1 MTTTTAVATFFL
13 IWWVVLFAVL
23 PWGVR
28 SQHEGGEIAP
38 GTDPG
43 APAVPKLGRKLV
55 WTTVVACVIFATCYV
70 VYADRL
76 VSLDSLMARFGP
88 PNP

>member
-1 MTTTTAVATFFL
+1 MPVTTAVAIFFL

-23 PWGVR
+23 PWAVR
-28 SQHEGGEIAP
+28 SQHEDGEIAP

-55 WTTVVACVIFATCYV
+55 WTTVVASLIFAACYV
-70 VYADRL
+70 VYTDRL
-76 VSLDSLMARFGP
+76 ISLDGLMAWFGP
-88 PNP
+88 PNQ

>member
-1 MTTTTAVATFFL
+1 MTTTTAVAIFFL

-28 SQHEGGEIAP
+28 SQHEGGEVAP

-43 APAVPKLGRKLV
+43 APEVPRLGRKV
-55 WTTVVACVIFATCYV
+55 IWTTVVAGAVFAAFYV
-70 VYADRL
+70 AYAGRL
-76 VSLDSLMARFGP
+76 ISLDSLMARFGP

>member
-1 MTTTTAVATFFL
+1 MSTATAIAIFFL

-28 SQHEGGEIAP
+28 SQHEGGEVAP

-43 APAVPKLGRKLV
+43 APTLPRLGRKLV
-55 WTTVVACVIFATCYV
+55 WTTLVAGVIFSVCYA

-76 VSLDSLMARFGP
+76 IPFASVMARFGP
-88 PNP
+88 PNR

>member
-1 MTTTTAVATFFL
+1 MATTTAIAIYFL

-28 SQHEGGEIAP
+28 SQGEGGVP

-43 APAVPKLGRKLV
+43 APLLPRIKAKLA
-55 WTTVVACVIFATCYV
+55 WTTVVATVIFALCAV
-70 VYADRL
+70 VYVYRL
-76 VSLDSLMARFGP
+76 VTLDDLAALMGVPR
-88 PNP
+88 

>member
-1 MTTTTAVATFFL
+1 MSTTTSIAIFFL

-23 PWGVR
+23 PWGIR
-28 SQHEGGEIAP
+28 SQHEGGEVTP

-43 APAVPKLGRKLV
+43 APTVPKLGRKLV
-55 WTTVVACVIFATCYV
+55 WTTVVASVIFAACYV
-70 VYADRL
+70 AYTDRL
-76 VSLDSLMARFGP
+76 VSLDGLMARFGP

>member
-1 MTTTTAVATFFL
+1 MPIATALATFFL

-28 SQHEGGEIAP
+28 SQHEGGEEVVP

-43 APAVPKLGRKLV
+43 APIRFRLGRTLIS
-55 WTTVVACVIFATCYV
+55 TTIVAAVVFAIFYV
-70 VYADRL
+70 VYTRHL
-76 VSLDSLMARFGP
+76 ITLDQLMP
-88 PNP
+88 SSMTK

>member
-1 MTTTTAVATFFL
+1 MAVTTVIAIYFI

-28 SQHEGGEIAP
+28 SQEESGAVAP

-43 APAVPKLGRKLV
+43 APVTHRIWSKLM
-55 WTTVVACVIFATCYV
+55 WTTIVASAVFAL
-70 VYADRL
+70 L
-76 VSLDSLMARFGP
+76 VAIYRFNLIPFDLLLNIAGP
-88 PNP
+88 RH